1 MLATTSF
8 GEHMAQRTR
17 GSQLQQSRCLHEP
30 ELLKHLPQVRL
41 IAMRIRDRFR
51 PNAEFEDLVSYG
63 TIGLIGALSRFDA
76 SRGILFKTYADHRI
90 RGAILDGLRTMNW
103 LSRAACRQ
111 KKDYAHL
118 SGLPSN
124 DERYLHARRH
134 PPLREI
140 ACRGVDLEVL
150 QKISEESGTLHI
162 TEVSVTPSA
171 VYEHKE
177 LSVQLGRAVSY
188 LPKRERQLL
197 RLYYGEE
204 LTMRQIAEILN
215 IRQSRVSQLHG
226 AAIKR
231 LRNLLAPLE
240 RSFAHASEVQ
250 SSVEG
255 MN

>member
-1 MLATTSF
+1 
-8 GEHMAQRTR
+8 MAESKS
-17 GSQLQQSRCLHEP
+17 GSQFQKSGSLHER
-30 ELLKHLPQVRL
+30 ELLEHLPQVRL
-41 IAMRIRDRFR
+41 IAMRIRDRFK

-111 KKDYAHL
+111 KKIYAHL
-118 SGLPSN
+118 GGLPSN
-124 DERYLHARRH
+124 DERYLRARHH

-140 ACRGVDLEVL
+140 ACRGVELELL

-162 TEVSVTPSA
+162 TELAVTPSA

-177 LSVQLGRAVSY
+177 LSVRLGRAVSY

-197 RLYYGEE
+197 QLYYGEE

-215 IRQSRVSQLHG
+215 IRQSRVSQLHA

-231 LRNLLAPLE
+231 LRNLLAPTE
-240 RSFAHASEVQ
+240 HSFAPSLEVL
-250 SSVEG
+250 SSVEHR
-255 MN
+255 N